1 MPKILTAMKI
11 NPQISAYQP
20 RSVERTEGVSK
31 QEHQTRVL
39 KKALD
44 SHQDASTKLLKL
56 LEPKG
61 KHIDIKA

>member
-1 MPKILTAMKI
+1 MKI
-11 NPQISAYQP
+11 NPQISAYQA
-20 RSVERTEGVSK
+20 RSVQGPQAVEK
-31 QEHQTRVL
+31 QEHQAKVL

-44 SHQDASTKLLKL
+44 SHDEASTKLLKL